1 MKAGPS
7 DNVVRSI
14 GFHAGT
20 AAIALLISLCFLHRA
35 VGATVNWTNAGGDEL
50 WSTASNWS
58 GGLPSGNDVV
68 FTNTGASLTPS
79 ATTSLLDT
87 SYSVNSLT
95 FDNMSGNS
103 QFLYLQQSGANLN
116 ISGALT
122 VASGGTASL
131 GGAGSNTITAAG
143 GVSVNNGNLNISSGA
158 TLAVTSGLVVGE
170 SGGAGSLNLAPGAG
184 LQVGTPAQPIWTYV
198 GYASSAGTFVVDSTV
213 NPNVS
218 LNFSTLYLGYGDGS
232 FGTMDLTKFTGPI
245 SVQDL
250 EVGGSRAGLGRGQF
264 TFGNATLNYLAVP
277 TVQIT
282 NGSVN
287 VNSGATLAVTSEFV
301 IGQSGGVGS
310 LNLAPSA
317 GLQIGTPT
325 QSIVMYVGYAGSAGT
340 FAVDSTANPNVS
352 LNLSTLYIGYG
363 TSSSGTVDLSKFTG
377 SISVQDLEVGGNFN
391 GVGSGQWAQP
401 VLLAL

>member
-1 MKAGPS
+1 VDLSKFTG
-7 DNVVRSI
+7 SI
-14 GFHAGT
+14 SVQDLEVGGNFNGVGSGQFTFGNGT
-20 AAIALLISLCFLHRA
+20 LTIP
-35 VGATVNWTNAGGDEL
+35 TVN
-50 WSTASNWS
+50 
-58 GGLPSGNDVV
+58 
-68 FTNTGASLTPS
+68 
-79 ATTSLLDT
+79 
-87 SYSVNSLT
+87 
-95 FDNMSGNS
+95 
-103 QFLYLQQSGANLN
+103 
-116 ISGALT
+116 
-122 VASGGTASL
+122 
-131 GGAGSNTITAAG
+131 
-143 GVSVNNGNLNISSGA
+143 VSHGNLNVNSGA
-158 TLAVTSGLVVGE
+158 TLAVTTGLSISVGQ
-170 SGGAGSLNLAPGAG
+170 GATGSLNLAPGAG
-184 LQVGTPAQPIWTYV
+184 LQVGTLAQPVYMYV
-198 GYASSAGTFVVDSTV
+198 GYAGSAGTFAVDSTA

-218 LNFSTLYLGYGDGS
+218 LNLSTLHIGYGES
-232 FGTMDLTKFTGPI
+232 SSGTVDLSKFTGSI

-250 EVGGSRAGLGRGQF
+250 EVGGNFNGLGRGQF

-282 NGSVN
+282 NGGVN